1 MTEDRTVRTLASD
14 EDVAA
19 FLWCMRTGFLS
30 GKDVTDEVTAWAK
43 ERWDLS
49 RTWGA
54 FDEGEL
60 CGTARTFPSR
70 VRLPGLG
77 EAPVSCL
84 TQVTVLPTHTRRG
97 HLTRMMRAQL
107 EAAIAAG
114 EVASLLVA
122 AEWPIYGRFGY
133 GPASEWVEWKVD
145 TDAARVVGPSS
156 GRCRIVDAATAE
168 KAAAAVL
175 ARHQLA
181 NPGAIERPD
190 WLNAYQLGNDQPPGS
205 DKHEARVRV
214 VHYDDDG
221 EPDAYAV
228 YDPKERWDGMRP
240 TGTLEV
246 VDHCAGSRDAEREL
260 WRYLVEVDLV
270 AEATINGAP
279 NSAARSFLHDGRA
292 ARQAGRW
299 DHLWARL
306 LDVPAALSAR
316 AYGATDR
323 LVLDVHDGFLDRG
336 GRFVLDGSPDG
347 ATCEPTTD
355 EPDVSVPVAALGAAW
370 FGGTDLRALAASGA
384 IVEHAPGA
392 IERLGVLFS
401 WHQVPDCATDF

>member
-1 MTEDRTVRTLASD
+1 MTEDRIVRTLASD

-30 GKDVTDEVTAWAK
+30 GKQVTDEATAWAK
-43 ERWDLS
+43 ERYDLS
-49 RTWGA
+49 RTWAA

-70 VRLPGLG
+70 VRLPGLRD
-77 EAPVSCL
+77 APVSCL

-114 EVASLLVA
+114 EAASLLVA

-145 TDAARVVGPSS
+145 TDAARVVGPSF
-156 GRCRIVDAATAE
+156 GRCRIVDGASAE

-175 ARHQLA
+175 ARHQLV

-190 WLNAYQLGNDQPPGS
+190 WLNAYHLGNDEPPGS
-205 DKHEARVRV
+205 DKHDSRVRV
-214 VHYDDDG
+214 VHEDDDG

-228 YDPKERWDGMRP
+228 YDAKERWDGMRP

-246 VDHCAGSRDAEREL
+246 VDHCASSPDAEREL

-279 NSAARSFLHDGRA
+279 NSAARWFLQDGRA
-292 ARQAGRW
+292 ARQVGRW

-316 AYGATDR
+316 AYGSTDR
-323 LVLDVHDGFLDRG
+323 LVLDVHDGFLGRG
-336 GRFVLDGSPDG
+336 GRFVLDGSPER
-347 ATCEPTTD
+347 AACAPTSE
-355 EPDVSVPVAALGAAW
+355 EPDVSVPIAALGAAW
-370 FGGTDLRALAASGA
+370 FGGTDLRALAASGT
-384 IVEHAPGA
+384 IVAHTPGA
-392 IERLGVLFS
+392 VERLGVLFS